1 MTIAFFDCYAGASG
15 DMFLGAW
22 LDVGIDRQAW
32 RDMLNQLKVDGYD
45 LDIRTVYKNG
55 IRATKVDVNLHPV
68 ADSLTKPHHPHR
80 HLADIEQILLASGL
94 PKPVLEKSRQAF
106 RCLAEA
112 EGEVHGTSPE
122 QVHFHEVGAVD
133 AIVDVV
139 GAMAGWYLAGMPTC
153 YVSAIE
159 VGSGTVHCDHGLMP
173 VPAPATATLMHGFVT
188 YSSGFQGETLTP
200 TGAAILKVLCSD
212 GRRPLMVT
220 ERSGYGAG
228 TKDFPV
234 ANVLRIQLGEAV
246 VDELNGLHPST
257 QTTAAAMN
265 SESACVLEANID
277 DMNPEWAAY
286 VVHQL
291 LELGAMDAWLT
302 PIVMKKGRP
311 GLQLH
316 VLCNMA
322 LRDRVIQQI
331 HLETTTI
338 GVRHYEVSRSVLPR
352 EVLPVD
358 TPYGVI
364 RVKVAYQDER
374 VVNVAPEF
382 EDCRLCAEDRGVPL
396 KEVYAAAM
404 AAYRQR
410 V

>member
-1 MTIAFFDCYAGASG
+1 
-15 DMFLGAW
+15 
-22 LDVGIDRQAW
+22 
-32 RDMLNQLKVDGYD
+32 
-45 LDIRTVYKNG
+45 
-55 IRATKVDVNLHPV
+55 
-68 ADSLTKPHHPHR
+68 
-80 HLADIEQILLASGL
+80 
-94 PKPVLEKSRQAF
+94 
-106 RCLAEA
+106 
-112 EGEVHGTSPE
+112 
-122 QVHFHEVGAVD
+122 
-133 AIVDVV
+133 
-139 GAMAGWYLAGMPTC
+139 
-153 YVSAIE
+153 
-159 VGSGTVHCDHGLMP
+159 
-173 VPAPATATLMHGFVT
+173 MHGFVT

-234 ANVLRIQLGEAV
+234 ANVLRIQLGKAV

-257 QTTAAAMN
+257 QITAAAMN

-316 VLCNMA
+316 VLCNIA
-322 LRDRVIQQI
+322 LRNRVIQQI

-338 GVRHYEVSRSVLPR
+338 GVRHYEVSRFVLPR